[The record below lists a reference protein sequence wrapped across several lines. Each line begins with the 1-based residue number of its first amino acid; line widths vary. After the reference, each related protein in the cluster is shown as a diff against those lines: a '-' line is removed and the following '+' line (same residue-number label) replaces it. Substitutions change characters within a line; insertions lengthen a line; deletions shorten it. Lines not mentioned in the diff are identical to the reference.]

1 MPLRMGA
8 GAGGRR
14 GDETEGQEGGDL
26 GRGEEAFPR
35 HALSS
40 SLPPSLLSG
49 LWLPPTVCAHAHDRT
64 HTQDVP
70 RAHTPVEISGD
81 VEALK
86 GGLRMGRRSR
96 RGSPASLAGGPGG
109 RYDRADDG
117 ARAGGGGSTIKN
129 WGSRSSS
136 AGFGAVSSASG
147 GPSGLYGGMGRG
159 MQEGGEAW
167 RRTMEI
173 RKILGK

>member
-1 MPLRMGA
+1 MPLRMGS

-14 GDETEGQEGGDL
+14 GDETDGQEGVDP
-26 GRGEEAFPR
+26 GRGQEAFPLR
-35 HALSS
+35 ALSS
-40 SLPPSLLSG
+40 SLPPSLLAG
-49 LWLPPTVCAHAHDRT
+49 LSLPPTVRSHDQ
-64 HTQDVP
+64 HTQDDVP
-70 RAHTPVEISGD
+70 RAHTPVEISVD
-81 VEALK
+81 K
-86 GGLRMGRRSR
+86 GGLRMGR
-96 RGSPASLAGGPGG
+96 RGSPASLAGGTGG

-136 AGFGAVSSASG
+136 AGFGAGLSASG
-147 GPSGLYGGMGRG
+147 GPSAWYGGMGG

-167 RRTMEI
+167 QRTMEI

>member
-1 MPLRMGA
+1 MPLRMGS

-14 GDETEGQEGGDL
+14 GDETEGQEGGDP
-26 GRGEEAFPR
+26 GRWEGAFPR
-35 HALSS
+35 RALSS

-49 LWLPPTVCAHAHDRT
+49 PWLPPTVCAHAQDRT
-64 HTQDVP
+64 HTQDLP
-70 RAHTPVEISGD
+70 RAHTPVEISSD

-86 GGLRMGRRSR
+86 GGLRMGRR
-96 RGSPASLAGGPGG
+96 GSPASLAGGTGG

-129 WGSRSSS
+129 WGSRSGS
-136 AGFGAVSSASG
+136 AGFGVVSSASG
-147 GPSGLYGGMGRG
+147 GSNGLYGGMGRG